1 MCIPEPLK
9 PSLRLQ
15 VLAFTAARIVLN
27 TMYRMVYP
35 YLAFFSLGLG
45 VDQAALS
52 LAITARAAFGVV
64 GPLLASVA
72 DKRGRKAGMLFGLLL
87 FTAGAGLVIVWPTFP
102 AFVLALTLT
111 LLGKYAFDPAMQA
124 YLGDRVPYE
133 RRGRVM
139 AVTELGWSLSLIIGV
154 LGMGLL
160 IARYGWRAPF
170 PILALC
176 GILALV
182 VLAWILP
189 SDPAPDRNQPGI
201 WQNLRAVL
209 ATTPALAGLALSFWV
224 SAANEVINLVFGI
237 WMGDTFNMQI
247 IGLGIVAVFIGLN
260 ELGGESL
267 AGILTDRVGKPGAI
281 GAGLV
286 LNSLAV
292 LLLPFLGLTQ
302 YGALV
307 GLCLFYLTFEFTLVS
322 SIPMMT
328 EIMPAARATL
338 MAVNIAALS
347 LGRALGALIAHPLY
361 DWGQNP
367 GALPDGL
374 PGILTSALVVVL
386 FNIFALLALRI
397 LRRTITS

>member
-1 MCIPEPLK
+1 M
-9 PSLRLQ
+9 
-15 VLAFTAARIVLN
+15 N

-52 LAITARAAFGVV
+52 LAITARAAFGVAA
-64 GPLLASVA
+64 PFLASVA
-72 DKRGRKAGMLFGLLL
+72 DTRGRKAGMLFGLLL
-87 FTAGAGLVIVWPTFP
+87 FTVGAGLVAVWPTFP
-102 AFVLALTLT
+102 VFVLALVLT

-124 YLGDRVPYE
+124 YLGDRVPYK
-133 RRGRVM
+133 RRGRVL

-160 IARYGWRAPF
+160 ISRYGWKAPF
-170 PILALC
+170 PILAVC
-176 GILALV
+176 GTLALV
-182 VLAWILP
+182 ALAWMLP
-189 SDPAPDRNQPGI
+189 RDPAPDRNQPGI
-201 WQNLRAVL
+201 WRNLRAVL
-209 ATTPALAGLALSFWV
+209 AFTPALAGLILSFWA
-224 SAANEVINLVFGI
+224 SAANEVITLVFGL
-237 WMGDTFNMQI
+237 WMGDSFNLQI
-247 IGLGIVAVFIGLN
+247 IGLGIVAVFIGLS

-267 AGILTDRVGKPGAI
+267 VGILTDRVGKPRAI

-292 LLLPFLGLTQ
+292 LLLPLLGFTQ

-307 GLCLFYLTFEFTLVS
+307 GLCLFYVTFEFTLVS

-361 DWGQNP
+361 EWGQNQS
-367 GALPDGL
+367 ALPEGY
-374 PGILTSALVVVL
+374 PGILASALVVVL
-386 FNIFALLALRI
+386 FNAFAMLALRV

>member
-1 MCIPEPLK
+1 LK
-9 PSLRLQ
+9 TSLRLQ

-35 YLAFFSLGLG
+35 YLAFFSLGLE
-45 VDQAALS
+45 VDQSALS

-72 DKRGRKAGMLFGLLL
+72 DSRGRKAGMLFGLLL
-87 FTAGAGLVIVWPTFP
+87 FTAGAGLVAVWPTFP
-102 AFVLALTLT
+102 AFVLALVLT

-124 YLGDRVPYE
+124 YVGDRVPYE
-133 RRGRVM
+133 RRGRVL
-139 AVTELGWSLSLIIGV
+139 AVTELGWSLSLVIGV

-160 IARYGWRAPF
+160 INRYGWKAPF
-170 PILALC
+170 PILAIF
-176 GILALV
+176 GTLALV
-182 VLAWILP
+182 VLAWMLP
-189 SDPAPDRNQPGI
+189 RDPAPDRNQPGI
-201 WQNLRAVL
+201 WRNLRTVL
-209 ATTPALAGLALSFWV
+209 VFTPALAGLLLSFWA
-224 SAANEVINLVFGI
+224 SAANEVINLVFGL
-237 WMGDTFNMQI
+237 WMGDSFQLQI
-247 IGLGIVAVFIGLN
+247 IGLGIVALFIGLS
-260 ELGGESL
+260 ELGGETL
-267 AGILTDRVGKPGAI
+267 VGILTDRVGKPSAI

-286 LNSLAV
+286 LNSMAV
-292 LLLPFLGLTQ
+292 LLLPLLGFTQ

-307 GLCLFYLTFEFTLVS
+307 GLCLFYVTFEFTLVS

-361 DWGQNP
+361 EWGQNT
-367 GALPDGL
+367 GSLPEGL
-374 PGILTSALVVVL
+374 PGIMVSALVVVL
-386 FNIFALLALRI
+386 FNAFALLALRV